1 MPYCGRCIAF
11 PETFTQFLVGSKR
24 QTDGLCIPNIN
35 CSFQI
40 KIDDVFRRL
49 FCIRSSFLLF
59 LTDHHGAGFDD
70 PRLHLPVT
78 EIELTGG
85 QGDPFLLMALLILH
99 ENFIEKMARAFT
111 NLLILIDQ
119 QQMVFGEVIK
129 NAFQCFIKKRSKMFQ
144 AWKTFGRMKFLFQ
157 LLKLWSLEFTADL
170 VKFSLCLT
178 QGLFVENHLT
188 AWKQNEGIQKFLSR
202 PLALNIKGTDA

>member
-1 MPYCGRCIAF
+1 MPYCGRGIAF

-40 KIDDVFRRL
+40 KIDDVFRRF

-99 ENFIEKMARAFT
+99 ENLIEKMARAFT

-129 NAFQCFIKKRSKMFQ
+129 NAFQRFIKKRSKMFQ